1 MFLMQIR
8 SQSIVGYLLITDVVE
23 PVVSIRE
30 LDRMGC
36 ETHTV
41 TGYVEHRICGQRQ
54 GTSR

>member
-1 MFLMQIR
+1 M
-8 SQSIVGYLLITDVVE
+8 VGYLLIIDVVE

-41 TGYVEHRICGQRQ
+41 TGSVEHRICRQRQ
-54 GTSR
+54 RASA